1 MIEYPVE
8 STLCAAV
15 LYMVFLIFFKRSR
28 NYHANRAVLLGS
40 VLFFTL
46 APFVQFSMST
56 PLSQE
61 IIEFGAVGTAFS
73 GLTNVS
79 AQAVSAAENLDSAWS
94 FSSLFPVYILISVL
108 LLGRLALNLYS
119 ILSGKFVSER
129 TNYNGQSIALVN
141 IEVSPFSFFKT
152 IYLNKERFQNGEID
166 DELILHE
173 SAHIR
178 QLHTLDILFIE
189 LAQVICWF
197 NPFVFLFKKLIKINH
212 EYLADEFVIDS
223 GSDRTEYSNKLIN
236 YTTRDKT
243 LALTS
248 GFNYALIKNR
258 LIMLSKYDQKSRIVD
273 RLAIL
278 AVIIA
283 GLFFTTAFTNP
294 DPIIT
299 LNENSGYF
307 YADTIY
313 WSGENQKVY
322 VRGDVEIKVGEND
335 VRGTG
340 SFSFLGE
347 VKLLIVN
354 GAPAKMDQ
362 PILVTGKKCEVLI
375 LSELRAE
382 KEYGEDG
389 KHGAVII
396 KTIE

>member
-1 MIEYPVE
+1 MIEYLVE

-28 NYHANRAVLLGS
+28 NYHANRVVLLGC

-46 APFVQFSMST
+46 TPFVQFSMST

-61 IIEFGAVGTAFS
+61 IIDFGAVGTAFT
-73 GLTNVS
+73 GLTNIS
-79 AQAVSAAENLDSAWS
+79 TQAVIAAESLDSAWS
-94 FSSLFPVYILISVL
+94 FSSLLPVYILIAVL
-108 LLGRLALNLYS
+108 LLGRLTFNLYS
-119 ILSGKFVSER
+119 ILSGKFVAKR
-129 TNYNGQSIALVN
+129 MIHNGYTLALVN

-152 IYLNKERFQNGEID
+152 VYLNKERFEKGEID
-166 DELILHE
+166 DELIHHE
-173 SAHIR
+173 SGHIR

-189 LAQVICWF
+189 LVQVICWF
-197 NPFVFLFKKLIKINH
+197 NPFVFLFKKLIKTNH

-223 GSDRTEYSNKLIN
+223 GSDRTEYSNKLIH

-258 LIMLSKYDQKSRIVD
+258 LIMLSRYDQKSSIID

-278 AVIIA
+278 TVIIS
-283 GLFFTTAFTNP
+283 GLFLTTAFTNP
-294 DPIIT
+294 DPIIA

-313 WSGENQKVY
+313 WSGENQKVF
-322 VRGDVEIKVGEND
+322 VRGNVEIKVGEND

-354 GAPAKMDQ
+354 GALAKMDE